1 MTSWQHEVGQQ
12 VTLCLQLQ
20 SYLNA
25 FSKHARQSWR
35 NNTSMLPALER
46 FSRLLY
52 SITFEC
58 WGVNRLQCCFVHA
71 SFLLA

>member
-25 FSKHARQSWR
+25 
-35 NNTSMLPALER
+35 LEV
-46 FSRLLY
+46 
-52 SITFEC
+52 
-58 WGVNRLQCCFVHA
+58 GFVHA
-71 SFLLA
+71 SFLLAEWLFL